1 MARAREVPGGKN
13 PSRIRPTDIVDEL
26 FRADLAEENEDRS
39 RAQRDTEHT
48 EGEATSLHG
57 SVRIRRTLLN
67 AGRTGRRIG
76 PSRGGPPRPGQIERG
91 QERDPDLVRSHEG
104 ETLPTPLKRPLEDVL
119 FRPVVA
125 DAVQGCRGKYA
136 SGGSEGAPKGESPP
150 EELPEKHR
158 RAKGHD
164 DAPA

>member
-1 MARAREVPGGKN
+1 MARARKATGGKK

-26 FRADLAEENEDRS
+26 FRADLAEHNDDRS
-39 RAQRDTEHT
+39 GAQRDAEHT

-91 QERDPDLVRSHEG
+91 KERDPDLVGSHER

-119 FRPVVA
+119 FGPVVA
-125 DAVQGCRGKYA
+125 
-136 SGGSEGAPKGESPP
+136 
-150 EELPEKHR
+150 EL
-158 RAKGHD
+158 A
-164 DAPA
+164 